1 MSAVPVL
8 LPPRQLQEKRER
20 QEPDVKAL
28 GNGHTLPRQ
37 SAIVLFSYRA
47 VRRSPGT
54 SEDTGPEERRNMLK
68 VTQLTWEEPPLELW
82 APGLR
87 GRSCPFLPLF
97 H

>member
-1 MSAVPVL
+1 MGRGPALPVSPCVSAMPAL

-28 GNGHTLPRQ
+28 GNGHALPRQ
-37 SAIVLFSYRA
+37 SAIVLFSYR

-68 VTQLTWEEPPLELW
+68 VTQLPWEEPALEL
-82 APGLR
+82 
-87 GRSCPFLPLF
+87 
-97 H
+97 